1 MRSRRFVEVLA
12 GVSLVVLALAYLPS
26 LADPASV
33 RRWTKEDGP
42 YESVGACLFL
52 AAAAVFALAYRR
64 SRRDARAHAYWT
76 RRVLLG
82 HPGLLALACVL
93 LLACLEEISW
103 GQRLFGIR
111 TPDAIARVN
120 RQRETNI
127 HNLEFFHGHGRDHK
141 RKSGWE
147 LTHNLDRLFT
157 VFNMTLGV
165 ALPLAYR
172 RARLRAPLDRAA
184 LPILSLTVG
193 VLFAVNYGASK
204 VLERLASEHAV
215 VEIKECNV
223 AFLWLALGVAEFV
236 RPED

>member
-1 MRSRRFVEVLA
+1 MRSRRFVHVLA

-42 YESVGACLFL
+42 YESVGAWLFL
-52 AAAAVFALAYRR
+52 LAAAVFALAYRR
-64 SRRDARAHAYWT
+64 SRRDARARAYWT
-76 RRVLLG
+76 RRFILG

-120 RQRETNI
+120 RQRETNL
-127 HNLEFFHGHGRDHK
+127 HNLEFFHGHGQDHK

-172 RARLRAPLDRAA
+172 RARLRAPLERSA
-184 LPILSLTVG
+184 LPILTLTVG
-193 VLFAVNYGASK
+193 ALFVVNYGASK
-204 VLERLASEHAV
+204 VLERLVREHAV
-215 VEIKECNV
+215 VEIKECNAALV
-223 AFLWLALGVAEFV
+223 WLALGVAELV